1 MLRANRD
8 WIETTT
14 FARAVDSS
22 LPLGK
27 IYLPDSS
34 YREMTEWALPPE
46 SLRAFRRGAERL
58 ASMPDAGEI
67 KRFFRAGGYWRNFK
81 ARYPESDEMYA
92 RMLGVSRRLEAA
104 RRNPDADPDY
114 LEIARQELY
123 RGQCNCPY
131 WHGSFGGLYL
141 PHLRNA
147 IYRSLIAAHNAL
159 DDAEGRTGPRV
170 SDRGRRFQPR
180 CPPGGPPRKR
190 PADRLGEAGA
200 WGPHLRAGR
209 PGKCHQPA
217 GDARPPARGLPR
229 RHPRGR
235 GRSRQRPGGLRARR
249 TRRRIVRAN
258 HLQTTR
264 PRPSTRL

>member
-1 MLRANRD
+1 MKELADSRPGSTVVFADDGEKFGSWPKTFDHVYTNGWLRHFCDMLRANRD

-27 IYLPDSS
+27 VFLPDSS

-46 SLRAFRRGAERL
+46 SLSAFRVAAERL
-58 ASMPDAGEI
+58 GSVPDAGLI

-104 RRNPDADPDY
+104 RQNPDADPDY

-147 IYRSLIAAHNAL
+147 IYRGLITAHNAL
-159 DDAEGRTGPRV
+159 DDAEGRTGPRAV
-170 SDRGRRFQPR
+170 IEAGDYNLDARQEVRLENDRLIAWV
-180 CPPGGPPRKR
+180 R
-190 PADRLGEAGA
+190 PAG
-200 WGPHLRAGR
+200 GPHLRAGR
-209 PGKCHQPA
+209 PGKCHQSA
-217 GDARPPARGLPR
+217 GNA
-229 RHPRGR
+229 
-235 GRSRQRPGGLRARR
+235 
-249 TRRRIVRAN
+249 
-258 HLQTTR
+258 
-264 PRPSTRL
+264 